1 MTCKWMSSE
10 LANSENSNKIIE
22 NDYGRTPFLR
32 DYGVIIHSSI
42 FRRMAYKTQVY
53 LNPQA
58 DYVRTRLTH
67 SIEVSQIGRQL
78 ARAFTK
84 RIKPN
89 LKKSHK
95 NIDRDF
101 EDLVATASLAHDLG
115 QPPFGHLG
123 EKTLNKLINNEHN
136 HLSFEANKQNI
147 RLLLGSKS
155 RSYFKVTKSLIDSV
169 LKYKNTTIYPTKAYG
184 SYKFEESMM
193 KNISNDLGTINYR
206 HPACYLMEAADDI
219 AYICSDIE
227 DALKFKI
234 INHEELLAKIK
245 TFNEFK
251 ILGDH
256 YNKINGENWNL
267 FLKKNELNSSKIT
280 SQLIKIFI
288 KHVIDG
294 LIQAIKKENDINN
307 YPYILENFI
316 INNNKIND
324 EKLNYLYWGKLG
336 SQIYQLNKFI
346 YQGKILKNRDIAH
359 SEILAKKVIEGLWS
373 ELLPLVNE
381 KEFEKLKIYLILP
394 DDVQYKIRCLNYLEI
409 NNDERYQILADYI
422 SGMTDRFAIE
432 LYTRLNSPSRLLF
445 AG

>member
-1 MTCKWMSSE
+1 MCSE
-10 LANSENSNKIIE
+10 LVESESSNNIKNE
-22 NDYGRTPFLR
+22 YGRTPFLR
-32 DYGVIIHSSI
+32 DYGIIIHSSI

-78 ARAFTK
+78 ARAFINK
-84 RIKPN
+84 IPQD
-89 LKKSHK
+89 LKKSYEDF
-95 NIDRDF
+95 DRDF
-101 EDLVATASLAHDLG
+101 EDLVATTCLAHDLG

-123 EKTLNKLINNEHN
+123 ERTLNKLIKNEHI

-147 RLLLGSKS
+147 RLLVGSQS
-155 RSYFKVTKSLIDSV
+155 RSYLKVTKALTDSV
-169 LKYKNTTIYPTKAYG
+169 LKYKDKNIYPTKAYG
-184 SYKFEESMM
+184 SYKFEESKMQE
-193 KNISNDLGTINYR
+193 ISKDLGTNNYR
-206 HPACYLMEAADDI
+206 HPACYLMEASDDI

-234 INHEELLAKIK
+234 IKVEELFDKIN
-245 TFNEFK
+245 TYTEFK
-251 ILGDH
+251 ILNDDYDIKDGD
-256 YNKINGENWNL
+256 NWND
-267 FLKKNELNSSKIT
+267 FFKNNESNYYKIS

-288 KHVIDG
+288 KHVIEG
-294 LIQAIKKENDINN
+294 LSIAINKKNDFNN
-307 YPYILENFI
+307 YPNFLENFI
-316 INNNKIND
+316 KNNNQINK

-336 SQIYQLNKFI
+336 SQIYQLKTYI
-346 YQGKILKNRDIAH
+346 YEEKILKNREIAH
-359 SEILAKKVIEGLWS
+359 SEILAKKVIEGLWN

-394 DDVQYKIRCLNYLEI
+394 ENVQNKIKSLNHLEI
-409 NNDERYQILADYI
+409 NNDERFQILADYI